1 MRRSFQGEGDP
12 ESQPSFCIDAA
23 LQTVLG
29 QVAHGAVIY
38 APGQRIEMPE
48 LAIEFRRQSFAPD
61 RVACMARMPVTLVEV
76 GSELDF
82 DNAELQQL
90 LGKVVMRVA
99 LALAPR
105 ILLPRAREIAGRV
118 GTAPAS
124 WRVYSGR
131 RVLGS
136 CNSRGEVALSCAC
149 VFLPPE
155 LRDFI
160 VCHELAHLTEMN
172 HSARFH
178 SLCDLYLGGN
188 EKFLIGQLRRFQWP
202 LPPRVRRR

>member
-1 MRRSFQGEGDP
+1 M
-12 ESQPSFCIDAA
+12 
-23 LQTVLG
+23 
-29 QVAHGAVIY
+29 IY

-118 GTAPAS
+118 GGAPSS
-124 WRVYSGR
+124 WRV
-131 RVLGS
+131 
-136 CNSRGEVALSCAC
+136 
-149 VFLPPE
+149 
-155 LRDFI
+155 
-160 VCHELAHLTEMN
+160 
-172 HSARFH
+172 
-178 SLCDLYLGGN
+178 
-188 EKFLIGQLRRFQWP
+188 
-202 LPPRVRRR
+202 

>member
-1 MRRSFQGEGDP
+1 MLPDS
-12 ESQPSFCIDAA
+12 A
-23 LQTVLG
+23 LRCRNSLSNSGVSRLLPTVWR
-29 QVAHGAVIY
+29 AW
-38 APGQRIEMPE
+38 
-48 LAIEFRRQSFAPD
+48 
-61 RVACMARMPVTLVEV
+61 RVCLSRWWRWV
-76 GSELDF
+76 
-82 DNAELQQL
+82 
-90 LGKVVMRVA
+90 
-99 LALAPR
+99 LAPR

-118 GTAPAS
+118 GAAPAS